1 MAHLDYIL
9 AQDQFRPESGDVWKE
24 IVSRWGQADYDD
36 ETKREAHQETLR
48 KEWENKNYIRDRID
62 AYPTMEEQL
71 DMQYHDQVNGTTKW
85 KDAIAKIKADNPKT

>member
-48 KEWENKNYIRDRID
+48 KVK
-62 AYPTMEEQL
+62 L
-71 DMQYHDQVNGTTKW
+71 
-85 KDAIAKIKADNPKT
+85 